1 MECELNKKIIEN
13 DKEID
18 NIIEGEK
25 IDFEEIPEDEF
36 LCPDCGQ
43 VPIIL
48 KLYTDNNK
56 IKYKCNCAKKEI
68 LINDYYKDTIETE
81 YKYLK
86 TVCCKCYKRQG
97 KKEDK
102 DMYLYCYECKD
113 SFCPKCF
120 KVKKDGHSAKHSSVK
135 VNEKNNYCLEHRMKF
150 SSFCKNCNMNICEKD
165 KVLHESHKM
174 INLLDFKKEEK
185 FLDKK
190 KELKK
195 KKDYLSDLIAFNE
208 IILNTGETLS
218 DNYFHMK
225 SVINLGKSIN
235 DENLRDSKDIDYIFN
250 KLSKGIEES
259 IKAIEVFEK
268 EKGITLKRKQLF
280 INLDN
285 ETLGDDEFLLISK
298 IKFNQL
304 KKIDVSENK
313 IKIIKPLDDM
323 SLPFLEFL
331 NMSHNQIE
339 NIEPI
344 AKLKSKK
351 IKEIFLHNNNIKKID
366 AFLDSEF
373 PELEILRIEENKGID
388 FNSAEFQILS
398 QKKFKNKIIIKSKV
412 DDFQKKY
419 GVKIEENVEKID
431 LNDKKGGDEM
441 LKDLYLIIT
450 YKTKNEIKELKL
462 RNNQIEDPSI
472 LSRIQFPKLQT
483 LDLALNNIKNL
494 KFLEGMKFDNLINL
508 FLDNNKFN
516 NICSL
521 LRLKCKNL
529 LAISLN
535 DNLDKGEIKNSPILR
550 DLRKN
555 NKNIEIQL
563 VKNEFFEIEEE
574 NKNANNKNN
583 EDNKDNEDNKKI

>member
-1 MECELNKKIIEN
+1 MGCEFNKKIIEF
-13 DKEID
+13 DKAID
-18 NIIEGEK
+18 NIIESEK
-25 IDFEEIPEDEF
+25 INFEEIPEDEF
-36 LCPDCGQ
+36 LCPDCGR

-48 KLYTDNNK
+48 KLYTDNSK
-56 IKYKCNCAKKEI
+56 VKYKCNCGKKEI
-68 LINDYYKDTIETE
+68 LIKDYYKDTIESE

-86 TVCCKCYKRQG
+86 TVCCKCDIRQE
-97 KKEDK
+97 KNK
-102 DMYLYCYECKD
+102 DIYLYCYDCKD
-113 SFCPKCF
+113 SFCPECF
-120 KVKKDGHSAKHSSVK
+120 KVDRDEHSSNHSSVK
-135 VNEKNNYCLEHRMKF
+135 VNEKNNYCLEHRKKF
-150 SSFCKNCNMNICEKD
+150 SYFCNNCNINICEDD
-165 KVLHESHKM
+165 KILHESHEL
-174 INLLDFKKEEK
+174 INLLKFNKEFLENKKK
-185 FLDKK
+185 FIKDKK
-190 KELKK
+190 R
-195 KKDYLSDLIAFNE
+195 YLSDLIALNE

-250 KLSKGIEES
+250 KLSIGIKES
-259 IKAIEVFEK
+259 IEAIEKLENK
-268 EKGITLKRKQLF
+268 KGITLKRKQQFL
-280 INLDN
+280 NLDN
-285 ETLGDDEFLLISK
+285 KVLEDDEFLLISK

-331 NMSHNQIE
+331 NMSHNQIK

-351 IKEIFLHNNNIKKID
+351 IKEIFLHNNKIKKID

-373 PELEILRIEENKGID
+373 PYLEILRIEENEGID
-388 FNSAEFQILS
+388 FNSAEFQKLS

-419 GVKIEENVEKID
+419 GVKIEENVKKID
-431 LNDKKGGDEM
+431 LTDKKGGDEM

-462 RNNQIEDPSI
+462 RNNQIKDPSI

-483 LDLALNNIKNL
+483 LDLTLNNIKNL

-508 FLDNNKFN
+508 FLDNNKLN

-521 LRLKCKNL
+521 LKLKCKNL
-529 LAISLN
+529 KAISLN
-535 DNLDKGEIKNSPILR
+535 DNLDNGEIKNSPILR